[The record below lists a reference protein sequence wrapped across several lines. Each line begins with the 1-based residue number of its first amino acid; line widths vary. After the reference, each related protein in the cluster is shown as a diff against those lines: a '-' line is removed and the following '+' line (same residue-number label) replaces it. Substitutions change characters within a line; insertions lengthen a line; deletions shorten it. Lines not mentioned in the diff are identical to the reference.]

1 MRIWAT
7 SDSDYPLTMKT
18 RTTETLVLLLLLLVW
33 SPGAAAQSDPD
44 SRAEGALFLLLP
56 VGAQGVSMGRAM
68 TWMEGAE
75 GAFWNPAGLAGVT
88 RSQGVLFRGDH
99 VAGTATALTGLWAH
113 AGAGTLGAS
122 YFLLDA
128 GEIDQTDEFG
138 NPTGRI
144 TIRNHLGLIS
154 GATRLG
160 SRVAAGVSLKVIRF
174 QLSCRG
180 ICSDEGT
187 TATTYAVDFGAQGMV
202 GDRLRLGAMVAHLG
216 PSLQVLNA
224 EQADPLPARVRVA
237 AGYNVVAAFTDAEAL
252 HGWLALE
259 VEDRVRELG
268 SLSYYLGTELSAGQ
282 VDALSLRA
290 GFVWSEL
297 DQEDGARVGLG
308 LRYERFDLSIAK
320 SLAVSTLTG
329 ETEPVHVSFSIGF

>member
-1 MRIWAT
+1 MRHRAT
-7 SDSDYPLTMKT
+7 
-18 RTTETLVLLLLLLVW
+18 EAIALLSLLLVTAA
-33 SPGAAAQSDPD
+33 GVAAQEEPD
-44 SRAEGALFLLLP
+44 RAEGAIFLLLP

-75 GAFWNPAGLAGVT
+75 GAFWNPAGLAGVE

-99 VAGTATALTGLWAH
+99 VAGTATAITGLWANN
-113 AGAGTLGAS
+113 GMGTLGAS

-138 NPTGRI
+138 NYTGTI
-144 TIRNHLGLIS
+144 TIRNHLGLVS
-154 GATRLG
+154 GATKLG
-160 SRVAAGVSLKVIRF
+160 RRVAAGVSFKVIRF

-180 ICSDEGT
+180 ICGDEGT
-187 TATTYAVDFGAQGMV
+187 TATTYAVDMGAQGLV
-202 GDRLRLGAMVAHLG
+202 GERIRLGAMVAHLG

-224 EQADPLPARVRVA
+224 DQADPLPARVRVA
-237 AGYNVVAAFTDAEAL
+237 GAYNVVAAFTDAAEL
-252 HGWLALE
+252 SGWLAIE
-259 VEDRVRELG
+259 VEDRLRELG
-268 SLSYYLGTELSAGQ
+268 SLSYYLGTELTAGL

-290 GFVWSEL
+290 GYVWSDL
-297 DQEDGARVGLG
+297 DQEDGGRVGLG

-329 ETEPVHVSFSIGF
+329 ETEPVHVTFSIGF